1 MLNVILHADLDS
13 FYASVEQRDDPALRG
28 RPVLVGGGVVL
39 AASYEAKALG
49 VRTPMSLGR
58 ARALCPHAIVVPPR
72 MSAYSR
78 ASKLVFEVFRDTTPI
93 VEPLS
98 IDEAFLDV
106 DGLRRI
112 RGGPIEIARQLRIDV
127 RERAG
132 LPITVGVAG
141 TKFLAKVAS
150 GVGKPDGLL
159 VVPPGQEL
167 AFLHPLPV
175 EKLWGVGPVTA
186 AKLRDRHIHTVGHV
200 ARIGEAALIAIL
212 GHGAGRHLHALAHNR
227 DPRRVRTGVRRG
239 SIGAQ
244 CALGRRERP
253 FTEVE
258 ATLAALV
265 DRVTQRMRRAH
276 RAGRTVTVRLRF
288 DDYTRATRSRSL
300 LKATMQTGAILRT
313 AEDLLR
319 EARPLIAEKGLT
331 LVGIAVS
338 NLDRDGNVQLE
349 LPFDNPGDDGLDA
362 AVDRVRD
369 RFGASSLRR
378 AAMIGRELHPSV
390 PILSD

>member
-1 MLNVILHADLDS
+1 MVLHADLDS

-39 AASYEAKALG
+39 AASYEAKAFG
-49 VRTPMSLGR
+49 VRTPMSLSQ
-58 ARALCPHAIVVPPR
+58 ARALCPQAIVVPPR
-72 MSAYSR
+72 MSAYAA
-78 ASKLVFEVFRDTTPI
+78 ASKQVFAIFDDTTPI

-106 DGLRRI
+106 DGLAKI
-112 RGGPIEIARQLRIDV
+112 RGGPVEIAQRLRSEV

-159 VVPPGQEL
+159 VVPPGEEL

-186 AKLRDRHIHTVGHV
+186 AKLRARQIHTVGHV
-200 ARIGEAALIAIL
+200 ARIGEAALVAML
-212 GHGAGRHLHALAHNR
+212 GPGAGRHLHALAHNR
-227 DPRRVRTGVRRG
+227 DPRRVRTGHRRG

-265 DRVTQRMRRAH
+265 DRVTHRMRRAH

-288 DDYTRATRSRSL
+288 GDFSRATRSRSL

-313 AEDLLR
+313 AEELLR
-319 EARPLIAEKGLT
+319 EARPLIEERGLT
-331 LVGIAVS
+331 LVGVAVS
-338 NLDRDGNVQLE
+338 NLDGEGNVQLE
-349 LPFDNPGDDGLDA
+349 FPFDNPGNDGLDA

-369 RFGASSLRR
+369 RFGAGALRR
-378 AAMIGRELHPSV
+378 ADMIGRDLHPSV
-390 PILSD
+390 PILAD